1 MTTELEPP
9 QPTIKKPKRA
19 YRRRV
24 PQPRAVEPPPPA
36 PEAPPEPPI
45 SEVKTYYQLGRDLYE
60 AEKPGW
66 DFGALTAADQASFIN
81 RALAARGERIF
92 SAPKPKDL
100 HPSALKALK
109 LHAS

>member
-9 QPTIKKPKRA
+9 QPVTKKPKRA
-19 YRRRV
+19 YRRRI
-24 PQPRAVEPPPPA
+24 PQPRVVEPPPPEPA
-36 PEAPPEPPI
+36 APPEPPI
-45 SEVKTYYQLGRDLYE
+45 SEVKTYYELGRALFE

-66 DFGALTAADQASFIN
+66 DFGTLTAEEQTGFVN

-109 LHAS
+109 PHAS